1 VHSSVHFLY
10 ISGSPSPSSPD
21 HKYCHARYINITFAV
36 MEASAMTNANG
47 AAGGAEITEAAEI
60 TEGAIVATA
69 AAAAAAWVERA
80 DAHANAHAGTDGY
93 VDDNLKFMTCFW
105 MFYRRLH
112 GHGLHYS

>member
-1 VHSSVHFLY
+1 
-10 ISGSPSPSSPD
+10 
-21 HKYCHARYINITFAV
+21 

-80 DAHANAHAGTDGY
+80 DARANAHVGTDCH
-93 VDDNLKFMTCFW
+93 VDDNVKFMTYFW